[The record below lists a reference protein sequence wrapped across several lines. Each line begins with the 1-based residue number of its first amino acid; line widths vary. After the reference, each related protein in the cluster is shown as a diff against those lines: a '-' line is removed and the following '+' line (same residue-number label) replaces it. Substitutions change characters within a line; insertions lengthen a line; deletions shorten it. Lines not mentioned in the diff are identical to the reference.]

1 MDAAAC
7 IGCGACV
14 AACPNAAAMLFVAA
28 KISHLALLP
37 QGAPERKTRAIAMVD
52 QMDREGFGS
61 CTNHFECETA
71 CPKGISVANIAR
83 MNREYLRASLAADEP
98 G

>member
-1 MDAAAC
+1 
-7 IGCGACV
+7 
-14 AACPNAAAMLFVAA
+14 
-28 KISHLALLP
+28 
-37 QGAPERKTRAIAMVD
+37 MVD